1 MTNYKAVPM
10 AKDLL
15 KLREKIERSKDK
27 NNYTDAEMSLMT
39 SAYKE
44 ITGTFPPTC
53 ANCDILFT
61 ILRNWFKSYDVRVV
75 EPVKK
80 VLKPIKKAPKKK
92 AKVEPTQEPKPT
104 AKADPSMKVAQLR
117 IIAKEQGLKIPT
129 KATKADLIKLIN
141 G

>member
-27 NNYTDAEMSLMT
+27 NNYTEAEMSLMT

-44 ITGTFPPTC
+44 ITGTFPPVC

-92 AKVEPTQEPKPT
+92 AKVEPKPEPKPT
-104 AKADPSMKVAQLR
+104 VKADASMKVAQLR

>member
-1 MTNYKAVPM
+1 MPL

-15 KLREKIERSKDK
+15 KIREKIERSKDK
-27 NNYTDAEMSLMT
+27 NNYTEQELFVMNN
-39 SAYKE
+39 AYKE
-44 ITGTFPPTC
+44 ITGTFPPVC

-104 AKADPSMKVAQLR
+104 VKADASMKVAQLR